1 MAKPKST
8 ETEVIR
14 AIETILS
21 DKKSYPTS
29 LNWAV
34 DYCRRGL
41 TYTGHDLSM
50 QIPYILNNITH
61 WRHPEAKHVRE
72 VLKNFK
78 A

>member
-1 MAKPKST
+1 MPKST
-8 ETEVIR
+8 EQEVHE
-14 AIETILS
+14 AIKIILS
-21 DKKSYPTS
+21 DKKAYCTS
-29 LNWAV
+29 LNYAV
-34 DYCRRGL
+34 NYCQLAL
-41 TYTGHDLSM
+41 TMTGYVLSR